1 MNNCFLKIYIYQY
14 GTVLKFLN
22 QKIENRKWIYYL
34 RTKYVYMSIL
44 WVILGFI
51 LLVVGGEFLV
61 RSSVALSFKFNI
73 SKMVIGM
80 TVVSFATSAPELLVS
95 LQAAMSGSPAIAINN
110 VVGSNIAN
118 IGLVL
123 GITAMVGSIAVDTS
137 FYKINWPVMM
147 FFSIILYYFLKNDNI
162 LTALEG
168 GLLFAGLVLFLVY
181 LVKSAKKDTQVED
194 VDDTLATVSNF
205 KIGLWLLI
213 GAASLYFGS
222 KLLVEGATEIAKSV
236 GVSEAVIA
244 VSLIA
249 IGTSVPEL
257 AASIIAAAKQEK
269 AISLGNLIGSNIF
282 NIASVLGLTAIV
294 KPIPVTEPQILT
306 SDIFWML
313 GFSAILIPLIFLPK
327 RMQISR
333 MKGFALVIG
342 YGIFMFLV
350 FTQGKF

>member
-1 MNNCFLKIYIYQY
+1 
-14 GTVLKFLN
+14 
-22 QKIENRKWIYYL
+22 
-34 RTKYVYMSIL
+34 MSLL

-61 RSSVALSFKFNI
+61 RSSVALSFKFSI
-73 SKMVIGM
+73 SKMIIGM

-95 LQAAMSGSPAIAINN
+95 LQAALSGSPAIAINN

-123 GITAMVGSIAVDTS
+123 GITALVGSIAVDKS
-137 FYKINWPVMM
+137 FYKLNWPVMM
-147 FFSIILYYFLKNDNI
+147 VFSIVLYYFLKNDNV
-162 LTALEG
+162 LTAIEG
-168 GLLFAGLVLFLVY
+168 GVLFAGLIAFLIF
-181 LVKSAKKDTQVED
+181 LIRSAKKDIVIEE
-194 VDDTLATVSNF
+194 VDDALSTVSNF

-213 GAASLYFGS
+213 GATSLYFGS
-222 KLLVEGATEIAKSV
+222 EWLVLGAKEIATAV
-236 GVSEAVIA
+236 GVSEAVIG

-257 AASIIAAAKQEK
+257 AASVIAAAKQEK

-282 NIASVLGLTAIV
+282 NIGSVLGLTAMV
-294 KPIPVTEPQILT
+294 TPIPVNEPQILS

-313 GFSAILIPLIFLPK
+313 GFSSVLIPLILLPK
-327 RMQISR
+327 RYQISR
-333 MKGFALVIG
+333 AKGFFLVIG

-350 FTQGKF
+350 FTKGKL

>member
-1 MNNCFLKIYIYQY
+1 
-14 GTVLKFLN
+14 
-22 QKIENRKWIYYL
+22 
-34 RTKYVYMSIL
+34 MSIL

-51 LLVVGGEFLV
+51 LLVVGGEFFLL
-61 RSSVALSFKFNI
+61 SSVALSFKFNI

-95 LQAAMSGSPAIAINN
+95 LQAALSGSPAIAINN

-123 GITAMVGSIAVDTS
+123 GITAMIGSIAVDKS
-137 FYKINWPVMM
+137 FYKLNWPIMM
-147 FFSIILYYFLKNDNI
+147 VFSIVLYYFLKNDGV
-162 LTALEG
+162 LTAIEG
-168 GLLFAGLVLFLVY
+168 GILFAGLVVFLIY
-181 LVKSAKKDTQVED
+181 LIRSAKKDAQVED
-194 VDDTLATVSNF
+194 VDDTLSTVSNF

-222 KLLVEGATEIAKSV
+222 EWLVFGAKDIATAV
-236 GVSEAVIA
+236 GVSEAVIG

-257 AASIIAAAKQEK
+257 AASVIAAAKQEK

-282 NIASVLGLTAIV
+282 NIASVLGLTAMI
-294 KPIPVTEPQILT
+294 KPIPVTEPQILS

-327 RMQISR
+327 RFQISR
-333 MKGFALVIG
+333 AKGFFLVIG
-342 YGIFMFLV
+342 YGVFMFLV
-350 FTQGKF
+350 FTQGKL